1 MTTKKQTKASER
13 RRREQLELK
22 IAQRRAQGARRW
34 RVAALVLA
42 GLMVAGALTWLVL
55 AAADDGD
62 ALGAAESPAPTP
74 AVDSPTAAPETTP
87 EAKPDVE
94 QTLETADGWG
104 ASPAPPDPTFAEART
119 WDVVIETNQGP
130 ITMAI
135 DGQAAPQAVASFV
148 ALAGDGFFA
157 NTDCH
162 RLVTAGIYVLQCGDP
177 MGTGTGGPSYRYG
190 PIENVPDDD
199 LYPAG
204 TVAMARQGGN
214 AESMGSQF
222 FFVYADS
229 VIPSDAAGG
238 YTVFGAITDGLAM
251 VELVA
256 QAGTIAGTSDGRP
269 AVSVIIE
276 EVSVS

>member
-13 RRREQLELK
+13 RRREQLERK
-22 IAQRRAQGARRW
+22 IAQRRAQRMRRW
-34 RVAALVLA
+34 RVAAIVIAVLV
-42 GLMVAGALTWLVL
+42 VAGALTWLVL
-55 AAADDGD
+55 TAADADVD
-62 ALGAAESPAPTP
+62 TTASPSAASTATPTP
-74 AVDSPTAAPETTP
+74 TPDAADEPEPEDS
-87 EAKPDVE
+87 
-94 QTLETADGWG
+94 LEVADGWG
-104 ASPAPPDPTFAEART
+104 ASPAPPDPAYAEGRT
-119 WDVVIETNQGP
+119 WEAVIETNQGP
-130 ITMAI
+130 ITMELHG
-135 DGQAAPQAVASFV
+135 DAAPQAVASFI

-190 PIENVPDDD
+190 PIENAPDDD
-199 LYPAG
+199 VYPAG

-222 FFVYADS
+222 FLVYEDS
-229 VIPSDAAGG
+229 TIPSDAAGG
-238 YTVFGAITDGLAM
+238 YTVFGTITDGLAM
-251 VELVA
+251 VEQVA

-269 AVSVIIE
+269 AVSVIID